1 MMITCFG
8 CEVSILT
15 IIQSLIGFF
24 IAAALVQS
32 GLDKITDRKG
42 NMDWLMGHFSK
53 TFLSSS
59 VPIML
64 TVVTLLELAGGLLCG
79 IGALMVLFGECSLWL
94 MYGLT
99 ISGVNFLMLFF
110 GQRIAKDY
118 EGAAV
123 LVGYFILVILG
134 LLTFTI

>member
-1 MMITCFG
+1 MITCFG

-94 MYGLT
+94 MYGLI

>member
-8 CEVSILT
+8 CEVSIL
-15 IIQSLIGFF
+15 IIVQTLIGFF

-79 IGALMVLFGECSLWL
+79 IGAMMVLFGQCSLWL

-118 EGAAV
+118 EGAAA

>member
-1 MMITCFG
+1 MITCFG

-32 GLDKITDRKG
+32 GLDTITDRKG

-99 ISGVNFLMLFF
+99 ISGVNFLMLFV

>member
-1 MMITCFG
+1 MITCFG

-59 VPIML
+59 VFIML

-118 EGAAV
+118 EGAAA

>member
-1 MMITCFG
+1 MITCFG

-24 IAAALVQS
+24 IAAALAQS

>member
-1 MMITCFG
+1 MITCFG

-42 NMDWLMGHFSK
+42 NIDWLMGHFSK

-59 VPIML
+59 VSIML

-118 EGAAV
+118 EGAAA

>member
-1 MMITCFG
+1 MITCFG
-8 CEVSILT
+8 CEVSIL
-15 IIQSLIGFF
+15 IIVQTLIGFF

-79 IGALMVLFGECSLWL
+79 IGALMVLFGQCSLWL

>member
-59 VPIML
+59 VSIML

>member
-1 MMITCFG
+1 MITCFG

-99 ISGVNFLMLFF
+99 ISGVNFLMLFV